1 MLTTP
6 AGWLLPLAVLA
17 PFVGLLAGLSA
28 QAGGKFLQTILVCL
42 AGGLLAL
49 GLRGRP
55 MPVRAG
61 AALPLHRAT
70 AAAGA
75 LIEWADGFLRRW
87 PTAALALLMLV
98 AVFFGSML
106 RQSSAQ
112 LTWEQPCS
120 SVHRSYP
127 KGEFRER
134 RSASSISQAGL
145 GSLRGSIGVFAGRQG
160 R

>member
-70 AAAGA
+70 AAAGGTDRMGGRA
-75 LIEWADGFLRRW
+75 
-87 PTAALALLMLV
+87 PPALAD
-98 AVFFGSML
+98 
-106 RQSSAQ
+106 
-112 LTWEQPCS
+112 
-120 SVHRSYP
+120 
-127 KGEFRER
+127 
-134 RSASSISQAGL
+134 
-145 GSLRGSIGVFAGRQG
+145 RGTRPADAGRRLFRQYAPAKLRAADVG
-160 R
+160 TAVLVRPPQLSQRRVSRATVGE